1 MQSALIVWRVLL
13 LISTFVFPQVL
24 GVLLYFRL
32 ARLPRWVAFTLG
44 VLTPPAV
51 FFCLAPSFFFAGLRE
66 AQLRG
71 ETCGM
76 PAVAAGFLLL
86 LGTAAQVLVALVVQ
100 SYLFS
105 KQRGSKPS

>member
-1 MQSALIVWRVLL
+1 MQTATIVWRLLL

-24 GVLLYFRL
+24 GVLLYFRVT
-32 ARLPRWVAFTLG
+32 RFPRWVAFTMG
-44 VLTPPAV
+44 VLSPAAL

-71 ETCGM
+71 EMCGM
-76 PAVAAGFLLL
+76 PAVAAGFLFLM
-86 LGTAAQVLVALVVQ
+86 GTAAQVLVALVVQ

-105 KQRGSKPS
+105 RQSGSKPS